1 MNVMDYNKAFIQAI
15 AKSFPRGT
23 STLNNLFLERVGL
36 LITKIK
42 ALKNF
47 KTKKENDSK
56 IQNNLFLEGL
66 GLSITKIKHLR
77 TSKPKRKILKIQN
90 KIHGPLV
97 HPRTTHSKKIQN
109 FPDCPYSNKT

>member
-1 MNVMDYNKAFIQAI
+1 MNVMDYNKAFIYAI
-15 AKSFPRGT
+15 VKSFPRRT

-56 IQNNLFLEGL
+56 IQNNIFLEGQ

-77 TSKPKRKILKIQN
+77 TSKPKKENTQN
-90 KIHGPLV
+90 TK
-97 HPRTTHSKKIQN
+97 
-109 FPDCPYSNKT
+109 